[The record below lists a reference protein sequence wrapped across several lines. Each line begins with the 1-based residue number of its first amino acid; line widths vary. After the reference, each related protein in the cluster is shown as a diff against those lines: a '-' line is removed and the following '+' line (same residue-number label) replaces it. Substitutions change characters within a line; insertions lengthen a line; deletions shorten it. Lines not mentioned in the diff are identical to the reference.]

1 MEVRMGTQDAK
12 DGKSHGDGI
21 LLLIKHIS
29 FKKYI
34 YIYEEHWETEE
45 PTVRLFPG
53 YKLMESF
60 ILQL

>member
-29 FKKYI
+29 FKKKKK
-34 YIYEEHWETEE
+34 YEEHWETEE